1 MRGKLTEQDLTDYAI
16 NELPPDERL
25 YVESMLGLSE
35 ECRGDVY
42 QMLELSE
49 MLKDGFAVE
58 DDAESLTLSAE
69 QRAKV
74 LDVPAWNWRGVLQKA
89 AAILLLAAGSAYIAT
104 RPDIWQKG
112 TASSDRLASAGQTV
126 QHIVANVQEKGFART
141 VEEFRTRM
149 EQASPKPAPA
159 AETEWQF
166 AAQPAVCTP
175 PVWLDMPMPEIAGM

>member
-1 MRGKLTEQDLTDYAI
+1 MRGRLTEQDLTDYAI

-35 ECRGDVY
+35 ECRDDVY
-42 QMLELSE
+42 RMLELSE
-49 MLKDGFAVE
+49 MLKEGFAGE
-58 DDAESLTLSAE
+58 DEAESLTLNAE

-74 LDVPAWNWRGVLQKA
+74 LDVPAWNWRGALQRA
-89 AAILLLAAGSAYIAT
+89 AAIMLLAAGSAFIAT
-104 RPDIWQKG
+104 RPGLWQKG
-112 TASSDRLASAGQTV
+112 PVAGDQIASAGQTV
-126 QHIVANVQEKGFART
+126 QHIVADVQEKGFART

-149 EQASPKPAPA
+149 EQASPKPASA
-159 AETEWQF
+159 TETEWQF